1 MSDTPSGRLRRGP
14 APDARDGHA
23 AGRATVDPTAF
34 LRGVERGE
42 IPPIAL
48 IHGADAQ
55 LLDDLLAAVTRA
67 LFPDPAHAAFDREV
81 LDGREV
87 GADALVSAALT
98 LPFMAAA
105 RLVALRH
112 GQALAP
118 RGGEALTGYVA
129 SPSPTTVVLLL
140 ADESLRAGRDRKSD
154 HWLLETV
161 AGGRG
166 QTVVVEPVVRR
177 GRALEDWLRQ
187 RAQLEG
193 LTVTEQAARLLVQW
207 VGDDP
212 ALLLG
217 EIRKAALAG
226 GADNR
231 GVGEAEVRAVVGEH
245 RVSAVFELTRALER
259 RDLGLALRTLDGLL
273 AVEEP
278 MLILTMLTREVRT
291 AWTVQVWRRRG
302 QPVEQIARILRRPP
316 GAVEALLSALGGES
330 SAPLAAKLRR
340 CWEVERALKSG
351 GEPRAE
357 MALLVSDLCGAR

>member
-1 MSDTPSGRLRRGP
+1 
-14 APDARDGHA
+14 
-23 AGRATVDPTAF
+23 VDPTAF

-42 IPPIAL
+42 IPPVTL
-48 IHGADAQ
+48 VHGADAQ
-55 LLDDLLAAVTRA
+55 LLDDLLAAITRA

-81 LDGREV
+81 LDAREV
-87 GADALVSAALT
+87 GPDAVVSAALT

-112 GQALAP
+112 GQALAAK
-118 RGGEALTGYVA
+118 GGEALGGYVA
-129 SPSPTTVVLLL
+129 APSPTTVLLLL

-154 HWLLETV
+154 HWLLEAV
-161 AGGRG
+161 GGAGGRG
-166 QTVVVEPVVRR
+166 HGVVVEPVVRR

-187 RAQLEG
+187 RAELDG

-207 VGDDP
+207 VGEDP

-217 EIRKAALAG
+217 EVRKAALAG
-226 GADNR
+226 GPDNR

-273 AVEEP
+273 MAEEP

-302 QPVEQIARILRRPP
+302 QPVEQIARMLRRPP
-316 GAVEALLSALGGES
+316 GAVEALAAALGGES
-330 SAPLAAKLRR
+330 SAALAGKLRR

-357 MALLVSDLCGAR
+357 MTLLVSELCGAR